1 MNIELDNAAFEQTLV
16 SELEP
21 SFEDKRKSS
30 RRSTIRRV
38 SKRRPKGQKVYS
50 KSGKARLGRWVRV

>member
-1 MNIELDNAAFEQTLV
+1 MNFELDNDSFAQELT
-16 SELEP
+16 SELG
-21 SFEDKRKSS
+21 FEARKKVKGR

-38 SKRRPKGQKVYS
+38 SSKKPKGQKVYG